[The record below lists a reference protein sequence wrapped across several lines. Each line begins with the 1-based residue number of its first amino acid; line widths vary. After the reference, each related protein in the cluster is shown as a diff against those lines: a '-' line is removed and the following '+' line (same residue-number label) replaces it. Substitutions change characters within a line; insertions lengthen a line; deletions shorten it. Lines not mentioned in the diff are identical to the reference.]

1 MMHAIYHRISA
12 TGPEIVGAR
21 TSVALDQEGGKSRA
35 RVRNRR
41 DGASLACD
49 RRHVVAGELEPRGMA
64 FRLEIA
70 DFGAFYERTYPGA
83 FRTALAIV
91 RDATIAAD
99 VTQEAYVSAY
109 AKRDAFRGDS
119 PGHAWLHR
127 IVVNQS
133 LSALR
138 RWRPVVREIEPAEAG
153 RADDTLGSADRLAL
167 AAALGQLA
175 PKQRAAVVL
184 RYYHDYD
191 YATIAQIL
199 GTTSTNVGALLSRA
213 LDRLR
218 IELEPAETGVL
229 AEAGR

>member
-1 MMHAIYHRISA
+1 M
-12 TGPEIVGAR
+12 
-21 TSVALDQEGGKSRA
+21 
-35 RVRNRR
+35 
-41 DGASLACD
+41 
-49 RRHVVAGELEPRGMA
+49 VAGELEPRMA

-70 DFGAFYERTYPGA
+70 DFGAFYERTYAAA

-109 AKRDAFRGDS
+109 TNRDAFRGDS
-119 PGHAWLHR
+119 PSQAWLHR

-138 RWRPVVREIEPAEAG
+138 RRRTVVRQIEAVEPG
-153 RADDTLGSADRLAL
+153 RVDDTLVAADRVAL
-167 AAALGQLA
+167 DGALGRLA

-191 YATIAQIL
+191 YATIALIL

-218 IELEPAETGVL
+218 IELEPPAQAPAL